1 MSRIDNA
8 AHKLMRFYP
17 NGHGTTTVG
26 HYTAFYHEAMLYS
39 VRNSLTHII
48 SLVYAANPYDA
59 INKIVETE
67 QEGR

>member
-8 AHKLMRFYP
+8 AHKLMHFYP
-17 NGHGTTTVG
+17 NGCGATTVG

-48 SLVYAANPYDA
+48 SLVYARKPYEA
-59 INKIVETE
+59 IDKVKK
-67 QEGR
+67 QED